1 MPIKF
6 GRRPLH
12 ISNHLWEV
20 FEMKKVLVIGFSM
33 LVSMLFASIA
43 MAAEPAGGASAGLGS
58 FFSYAVIAAGFGI
71 GIAALGT
78 GIGQGMAVKSS
89 VEGIAR
95 NPEASGKITVTM
107 LIGLAMIESLCIYA
121 LVVALIILYAYPMA
135 KPIATALGFK
145 I

>member
-1 MPIKF
+1 MRK
-6 GRRPLH
+6 
-12 ISNHLWEV
+12 S
-20 FEMKKVLVIGFSM
+20 MVLGLSM
-33 LVSMLFASIA
+33 LVTLLWASLA
-43 MAAEPAGGASAGLGS
+43 FAAEPAGGASAGLGS
-58 FFSYAVIAAGFGI
+58 FFSYAVMAAGFAI
-71 GIAALGT
+71 GIAAFGT
-78 GIGQGMAVKSS
+78 GIGQGLAIKSS

-145 I
+145 M